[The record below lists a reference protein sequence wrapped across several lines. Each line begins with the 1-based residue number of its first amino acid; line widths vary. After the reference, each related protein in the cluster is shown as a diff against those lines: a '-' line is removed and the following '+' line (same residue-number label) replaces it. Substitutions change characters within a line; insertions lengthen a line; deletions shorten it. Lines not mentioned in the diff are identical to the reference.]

1 MEYRHFVCINACVY
15 GLKSGAK
22 LLKRQE
28 TFIVKKALKLINKK
42 KFKLA
47 MYEQA
52 KKLYRMAGFWS
63 VYRYW

>member
-1 MEYRHFVCINACVY
+1 VY
-15 GLKSGAK
+15 SLKSGAK

-63 VYRYW
+63 VYCYW